1 MDDGVM
7 VKKTLANTS
16 PTILTIQVQPPDY
29 LSIAD
34 SGLPSY
40 EAAIRLPLSPRIL
53 LEASSHT
60 VCLPGETSSIVHLS
74 LCLPGAAPPP
84 HTPDIAL
91 DIPTLPTNLPP
102 VYSADSR
109 FLYLTRAVE
118 GLQIELIWQMCFM
131 KIKNT

>member
-1 MDDGVM
+1 MDDVVM
-7 VKKTLANTS
+7 VIKTMVNPS
-16 PTILTIQVQPPDY
+16 PTMLTIQVQPPDY

-53 LEASSHT
+53 LESHT
-60 VCLPGETSSIVHLS
+60 CLPGETSSIVHLS

-109 FLYLTRAVE
+109 FWAVE
-118 GLQIELIWQMCFM
+118 GLQLELIWQMCFM

>member
-1 MDDGVM
+1 MLPGGGGAAGMAVAGRAWADEV
-7 VKKTLANTS
+7 VQASK
-16 PTILTIQVQPPDY
+16 VQPPDY

-53 LEASSHT
+53 LESSSHT
-60 VCLPGETSSIVHLS
+60 
-74 LCLPGAAPPP
+74 CLPGAAPPP

-109 FLYLTRAVE
+109 TEHYL
-118 GLQIELIWQMCFM
+118 
-131 KIKNT
+131 

>member
-7 VKKTLANTS
+7 VKKMMVNTS

-53 LEASSHT
+53 LESHT
-60 VCLPGETSSIVHLS
+60 CLPGETSSNVHLS
-74 LCLPGAAPPP
+74 LCLPGAATPP

-118 GLQIELIWQMCFM
+118 GLQLELICVL
-131 KIKNT
+131 